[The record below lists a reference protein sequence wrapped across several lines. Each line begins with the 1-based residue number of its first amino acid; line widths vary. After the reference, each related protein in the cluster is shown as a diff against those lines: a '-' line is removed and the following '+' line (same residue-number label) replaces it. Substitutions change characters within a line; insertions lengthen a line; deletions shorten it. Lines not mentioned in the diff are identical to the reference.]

1 MEPIPPRT
9 RSGRIIKKPERY
21 TPVEQVEDDFSDSE
35 LESHWDSDIS
45 SEISYDPEDFEE
57 EESETDLSD
66 FIAEDDDNNNESD
79 DNNGSDDDSSDGETE
94 ASSDDAESVASSDPA
109 DVPGRG

>member
-1 MEPIPPRT
+1 MEAPQRS

-45 SEISYDPEDFEE
+45 SEISYDPEDFDD
-57 EESETDLSD
+57 ESETDLSD

-79 DNNGSDDDSSDGETE
+79 DNNGSDDDSVDGETE
-94 ASSDDAESVASSDPA
+94 ADSDAESVASSDPA
-109 DVPGRG
+109 DVPRGG